1 MMDHPETAH
10 IDHSHNPPLAKDPS
24 FFGMTITQFLGSFN
38 DNLFKQIVLL
48 ICVDQVARSGKDYQP
63 IALALFA
70 IPFVLFSG
78 YAGYLSDRYSKR
90 FIVVLAKVAE
100 IVVMTGGLF
109 AFLNGEIWG
118 LFVVLGM
125 MSTQSAFFGPPKYGI
140 LPELFR
146 PRDLP
151 QANGTVQMMTFV
163 SIIFGMV
170 FAGYIKVWF
179 GGEDGAMGNIWISSI
194 FCIGIAVIGTMTSLM
209 IRKTPVAH
217 PGLPF
222 SAWSLIG
229 NKETWTYLGKDRL
242 TLMVLLISSLFW
254 FIGGV
259 VQPAVNSFGKI
270 QLDIGDDKTSW
281 LAASM
286 GIGIAIGCV
295 MAGSLSKNK
304 ISFRMVRAGA
314 WGICLSLTGVS
325 LLGASSLSVSA
336 IQWLSMLCLI
346 LLGFSAGFFAVP
358 LQVVLQTRPPEDLKG
373 RMIGTMNLVNWI
385 AIVGSSFF
393 FGFYLTATRNNNAG
407 LDETVTPIPVSWIF
421 LLLAAMMLPIA
432 LFFHPKD
439 KELGDE

>member
-1 MMDHPETAH
+1 MMDHSENHVT
-10 IDHSHNPPLAKDPS
+10 DHSNIPPLSKDPS
-24 FFGMTITQFLGSFN
+24 FYGMTVTQFLGSFN

-48 ICVDQVARSGKDYQP
+48 ICVDQVARTGKDYQP

-90 FIVVLAKVAE
+90 FIVVLAKIAE
-100 IVVMTGGLF
+100 IIVMAGGLF
-109 AFLNGEIWG
+109 AFLHGEIWG

-151 QANGTVQMMTFV
+151 QANGAVQMMTFV

-170 FAGYIKVWF
+170 MAGYVKLWF
-179 GGEDGAMGNIWISSI
+179 GGKNGEMGDIWISSL
-194 FCIGIAVIGTMTSLM
+194 FCIGIAVVGCMTSLFV
-209 IRKTPVAH
+209 RKTPIAH

-222 SAWSLIG
+222 SKWSLIG
-229 NKETWTYLGKDRL
+229 NKETWLYLGKDRL
-242 TLMVLLISSLFW
+242 TLIVLIISSLFW
-254 FIGGV
+254 FIGGA
-259 VQPAVNSFGKI
+259 VQPAINYFGKE
-270 QLDIGDDKTSW
+270 QLKIGDAQTSW

-286 GIGIAIGCV
+286 GIGIAFGCLL
-295 MAGSLSKNK
+295 AGTLSKHK
-304 ISFRMVRAGA
+304 ISFRMVRSGA
-314 WGICLSLTGVS
+314 WGICLSLTCIS
-325 LLGASSLSVSA
+325 LLGASSLSVQA
-336 IQWLSMLCLI
+336 IQWLSMFCLI

-358 LQVVLQTRPPEDLKG
+358 LQVVLQTRPPDDLKG

-393 FGFYLTATRNNNAG
+393 YGSYLSMTGNSHG
-407 LDETVTPIPVSWIF
+407 PDEVIESPVPVSWIF
-421 LLLAAMMLPIA
+421 MILAGLMLPIA

-439 KELGDE
+439 KDLG